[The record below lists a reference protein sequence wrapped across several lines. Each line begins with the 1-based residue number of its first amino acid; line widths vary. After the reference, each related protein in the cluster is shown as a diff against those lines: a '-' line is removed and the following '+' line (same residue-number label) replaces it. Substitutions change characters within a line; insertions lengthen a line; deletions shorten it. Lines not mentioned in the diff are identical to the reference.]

1 MAKRATASKAPEDH
15 LREVLAPDT
24 EKAQE
29 PTKAPEPR
37 TTTLTMEAQDIILT
51 SINAHANN
59 VRRSMDPVELAQL
72 KDSLQRYG
80 LLEPIVVE
88 PIPGKRAGHRYQ
100 LIAGFRRYQAAK
112 ALGWESIPARVID
125 RTLSNRER
133 VAVQLTENLQRE
145 SMRVR
150 DIVTSVQTLR
160 DDNLSMSE
168 IASLLGLGVSTVR
181 LYSQLGELLAQYPKL
196 WPYFDRG
203 MISIEQF
210 RAASRLLTRIR
221 ERANERISDPGELEL
236 IRAEAETLFVQFL
249 ERLGHI
255 QPLTVKRVSREVGQ
269 WLARV
274 GVEDTKASPPP
285 SNPSALFKPV
295 LGSYLR
301 LDVSALDAAALEELI
316 NASEAKID
324 SAKSRLAE
332 LASR

>member
-1 MAKRATASKAPEDH
+1 MAVAKRTAAKKAPAEH
-15 LREVLAPDT
+15 LREILSPETPAAAPQS
-24 EKAQE
+24 AS
-29 PTKAPEPR
+29 
-37 TTTLTMEAQDIILT
+37 TTLTMETHDIILT
-51 SINAHANN
+51 AINAKATN
-59 VRRSMDPVELAQL
+59 VRRTMDPVELAQL

-100 LIAGFRRYQAAK
+100 LIAGFRRYTAAK
-112 ALGWESIPARVID
+112 ALGWESIPARVVD

-150 DIVTSVQTLR
+150 DIVSSIQALR
-160 DDNLSMSE
+160 ADHLSIAE
-168 IASLLGLGVSTVR
+168 IATTLGLGVSTVR
-181 LYSQLGELLAQYPKL
+181 LYGQLGELLEQYPKL

-203 MISIEQF
+203 LISIEQF

-221 ERANERISDPGELEL
+221 ERANERISDPAELEL

-249 ERLGHI
+249 DRLAHT

-269 WLARV
+269 WLARI
-274 GVEDTKASPPP
+274 GMEDQKPAPPTSP
-285 SNPSALFKPV
+285 ATLFKPV

-301 LDVSALDAAALEELI
+301 LDVAALDAGALEELI

-324 SAKSRLAE
+324 AAKSRLAE
-332 LASR
+332 LANS